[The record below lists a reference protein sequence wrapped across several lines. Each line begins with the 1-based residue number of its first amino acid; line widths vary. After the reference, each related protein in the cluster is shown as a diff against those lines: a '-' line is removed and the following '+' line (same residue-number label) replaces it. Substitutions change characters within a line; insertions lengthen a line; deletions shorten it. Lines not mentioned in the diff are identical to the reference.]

1 MTIYDFL
8 KLEKSDYDT
17 YDTEYDVC
25 VTCCEPYED
34 DEQDNYDAFCE
45 CIYKHVELV
54 EKTGECSCVAN
65 WTKFITDNMD
75 VFRECANEM
84 WYEGSVPKSDDSLTY
99 KWINEIHSWLAGYV
113 SETEYKHF
121 MEKYAPRLKEV

>member
-8 KLEKSDYDT
+8 KQEKSDFDT

-25 VTCCEPYED
+25 VTCCEPYDD
-34 DEQDNYDAFCE
+34 DEQENYDVFCE

-54 EKTGECSCVAN
+54 KKTGECSCIAK
-65 WTKFITDNMD
+65 WTKFITDNLS
-75 VFRECANEM
+75 VFRECANNM
-84 WYEGSVPKSDDSLTY
+84 WYEGSVPKGDDSLVY
-99 KWINEIHSWLAGYV
+99 KWINEIHLWLAGYV
-113 SETEYKHF
+113 SESEYKEF

>member
-8 KLEKSDYDT
+8 KLEKSDFDT

-65 WTKFITDNMD
+65 WTKFITDNMS